1 MAEARVIPR
10 ITSTQECCFRNMVDR
25 MMEMHRMQEHRTVH
39 FLCRKSGRCTIAICA
54 AMELNTWIVP
64 CKSGGAQQVSVGV
77 ERAYD
82 QKKRHAAVKED
93 NVSVKILPVAEEEP
107 DEDGRDIGEPQK
119 VRDHKIFAERDVII
133 QRKMNHVIR
142 LIGASFQPDKPGDID
157 GKIEN
162 RPYMRIVF

>member
-1 MAEARVIPR
+1 MLFQKHGGQDDGDAQNAGTSDCPFFMPEIRQVHDRHMRCDGVEHMDTRQNIGRGIRRVKEAYH
-10 ITSTQECCFRNMVDR
+10 SDE
-25 MMEMHRMQEHRTVH
+25 E
-39 FLCRKSGRCTIAICA
+39 
-54 AMELNTWIVP
+54 IVP

-157 GKIEN
+157 G
-162 RPYMRIVF
+162 